1 MQDYYNYTTKYQWG
15 GKFITKFLGQGL
27 RNARTLL
34 NDSKIVT
41 RINGLSRSFEG
52 VDANFSK
59 QLKEL
64 SNLIKTRRVSEK
76 PTNSPEVVSQLKRI
90 QEYFSRNKNLPIL
103 RPKINEQTFTGRQ
116 SNLRGTPLGT
126 SRPTSATQSATQS
139 ARSSYLNGS
148 NLSYTV
154 PPSPRANKMRNAR
167 NKRSAQQN
175 QTQNQAQGNPSKEVA
190 SANPVPGTTL
200 SSRWQQAK
208 QWMNNHPKTT
218 IGVPLLALGTGP
230 GRYITGNAF
239 KFTQSNPESWFGNS
253 APESEAASDFIMI
266 DGTKIPIKRSAEG
279 YFVPVD
285 QNNQT
290 PPVEGDNIDQ
300 TLAGI
305 TNENL
310 GGIPQ
315 QQPLQQQPESMPQ
328 VDQQTIND
336 LFADDQW

>member
-41 RINGLSRSFEG
+41 RVNGLSRSFEG

-59 QLKEL
+59 YLKEL
-64 SNLIKTRRVSEK
+64 SNLIKTHRVSGK

-90 QEYFSRNKNLPIL
+90 QEYFNHNKNLPEL
-103 RPKINEQTFTGRQ
+103 RSKINEQTFTGRR

-126 SRPTSATQSATQS
+126 SQSTLATQS
-139 ARSSYLNGS
+139 ARSPYLNGS

-154 PPSPRANKMRNAR
+154 PPSPRASKMRNAR
-167 NKRSAQQN
+167 SKRTAQQN
-175 QTQNQAQGNPSKEVA
+175 QAQNQAQGNPSREVA
-190 SANPVPGTTL
+190 SANPVKGTTL

-208 QWMNNHPKTT
+208 TWMNNHPKTT

-230 GRYITGNAF
+230 GRYVTGNVF
-239 KFTQSNPESWFGNS
+239 KLTQSNPESQFGNS
-253 APESEAASDFIMI
+253 APESETASDFIMI

-279 YFVPVD
+279 YFVPVNQD
-285 QNNQT
+285 NNQT

-305 TNENL
+305 TNESL
-310 GGIPQ
+310 GGAPQ
-315 QQPLQQQPESMPQ
+315 QQPENMPQ
-328 VDQQTIND
+328 IDQQAIND
-336 LFADDQW
+336 LFDDDQW